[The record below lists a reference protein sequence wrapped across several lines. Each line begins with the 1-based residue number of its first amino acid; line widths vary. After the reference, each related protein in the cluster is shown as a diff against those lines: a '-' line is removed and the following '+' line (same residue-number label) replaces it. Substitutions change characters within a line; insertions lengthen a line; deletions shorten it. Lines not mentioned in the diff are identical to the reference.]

1 MRSDRGKS
9 SASSRR
15 TPRGDSEID
24 AKSYRVNE
32 RIRAREVRVIDPDGE
47 QLGIMSIH
55 DARRAAEDREL
66 DLIEVAPNARPPV
79 CRIMD
84 WGKFRYEQRKKA
96 KESQKK
102 SRQTEMKML
111 RVRPNTDDHDIGFKM
126 RNARKFLTKGNK
138 VKFTVIFRG
147 PELRHREIGEQQLKL
162 FIEGCQDLA
171 QVDQPPRMEGRRM
184 TMVLEPRP
192 DLARRVEEEA
202 RAKAGG
208 PAREA
213 PADEQDAA
221 QGGPDPDESAG
232 EQATPPEPNRE

>member
-1 MRSDRGKS
+1 
-9 SASSRR
+9 
-15 TPRGDSEID
+15 
-24 AKSYRVNE
+24 
-32 RIRAREVRVIDPDGE
+32 
-47 QLGIMSIH
+47 MSIH

-66 DLIEVAPNARPPV
+66 DLIEVAPNAKPPV

-192 DLARRVEEEA
+192 DLVRQLEEQARSQDA
-202 RAKAGG
+202 QADK
-208 PAREA
+208 PAPTEKHAAQDDDGADAPAEA
-213 PADEQDAA
+213 PAAEA
-221 QGGPDPDESAG
+221 P
-232 EQATPPEPNRE
+232 RE

>member
-1 MRSDRGKS
+1 
-9 SASSRR
+9 
-15 TPRGDSEID
+15 
-24 AKSYRVNE
+24 
-32 RIRAREVRVIDPDGE
+32 
-47 QLGIMSIH
+47 
-55 DARRAAEDREL
+55 
-66 DLIEVAPNARPPV
+66 
-79 CRIMD
+79 MD

-192 DLARRVEEEA
+192 DLARRLEEEA
-202 RAKAGG
+202 RGKTGG
-208 PAREA
+208 DAEEA
-213 PADEQDAA
+213 PGDEEDAA
-221 QGGPDPDESAG
+221 QDGPDADESAA
-232 EQATPPEPNRE
+232 EQATPPEAPRE